1 MIDANNVHKI
11 TVKTE
16 EEMLAQAKLLLNN
29 GYTVGIDKNDN
40 LLGCVSY
47 TLIYTKRIK
56 GDE

>member
-1 MIDANNVHKI
+1 MIDVNDVHKI

-16 EEMLAQAKLLLNN
+16 EEMITQVKLLLSN

-47 TLIYTKRIK
+47 TLIYTKRK
-56 GDE
+56 RAD